1 MSCPNGSPSASF
13 CCVVLY
19 TIAQPHHAAD
29 IANGTWN
36 IADNAGH
43 RLSSFVSDL
52 HS

>member
-1 MSCPNGSPSASF
+1 MPKWLALGVVLL
-13 CCVVLY
+13 VVLY

-29 IANGTWN
+29 IANGAWN